1 MKKTLIFFVFTCVM
15 GLMFTTASAQ
25 EVSIPA
31 WIKNNAGWWA
41 NDQIGDET
49 FVNGLEYLI
58 KVGIIVVKQTENTD
72 EIIYFAVR
80 PSDVKLYDT
89 QVVSESAYSL
99 NSAIRYIETIEID
112 NNDQEFTQIWIE
124 VNSIADE
131 TIRITYV
138 KISENVIDEY
148 DGVKLLLI
156 KGLNNKTESISI
168 YVEEFENHRI
178 IKHIENDQDHIFK
191 QIIEPQYF
199 LTLNGSFSVHQ
210 FDYQIN
216 DEFSDVYKTISVTD
230 KANKTIV
237 IVPTF
242 TASAY
247 SPNGFYDF
255 YRGDCDETCLTTPIT
270 NSIQDFG
277 FTSSVS
283 AVKILDMLGY
293 DSITDRQLHVN
304 PAILDEYDSVIVLHN
319 EYVSRTMFNAIT
331 AHDNVIF
338 LYPNAL
344 YAQVNVDTTNDL
356 ITLVRGHNYP
366 ENHITN
372 GFDWKNENTHPYEYD
387 TECQNWEFYP
397 TKGTPNGYM
406 LNCYPENIIWKD
418 ELFLKTLKDLVS

>member
-25 EVSIPA
+25 EVSIPAWIKNNAGWWANDQITDSTFIDGIEFLIEKEIIVISDMPKASSEKTESIPA

-178 IKHIENDQDHIFK
+178 IKHMENDQDH
-191 QIIEPQYF
+191 
-199 LTLNGSFSVHQ
+199 LNVLRKIKHNP
-210 FDYQIN
+210 I
-216 DEFSDVYKTISVTD
+216 YK
-230 KANKTIV
+230 
-237 IVPTF
+237 
-242 TASAY
+242 
-247 SPNGFYDF
+247 
-255 YRGDCDETCLTTPIT
+255 
-270 NSIQDFG
+270 
-277 FTSSVS
+277 
-283 AVKILDMLGY
+283 
-293 DSITDRQLHVN
+293 
-304 PAILDEYDSVIVLHN
+304 
-319 EYVSRTMFNAIT
+319 
-331 AHDNVIF
+331 
-338 LYPNAL
+338 
-344 YAQVNVDTTNDL
+344 
-356 ITLVRGHNYP
+356 
-366 ENHITN
+366 
-372 GFDWKNENTHPYEYD
+372 
-387 TECQNWEFYP
+387 
-397 TKGTPNGYM
+397 
-406 LNCYPENIIWKD
+406 
-418 ELFLKTLKDLVS
+418 